1 MESGSKRSPEGSN
14 FNFVRT
20 GEEVEERLLQGAP
33 VKAKAQGMINRLFGL
48 RKRKGAP
55 TQPTSDLTPYRRR
68 AAELLELL
76 RIKTTAD
83 DAERLTALA
92 QVVVKLAELVTDL
105 KSVGTDAS
113 EVQPLERLLTD
124 LQHSL
129 GKPQPSGE
137 LVRLWTE
144 AETVLH
150 AFSGDPLA
158 PSATRR
164 RESFWK

>member
-1 MESGSKRSPEGSN
+1 
-14 FNFVRT
+14 
-20 GEEVEERLLQGAP
+20 
-33 VKAKAQGMINRLFGL
+33 MIDRLFALKKPLLGSTEAL
-48 RKRKGAP
+48 
-55 TQPTSDLTPYRRR
+55 SDLTPYRLR

-76 RIKTTAD
+76 RSKTTAD
-83 DAERLTALA
+83 DAERLTTLA
-92 QVVVKLAELVTDL
+92 HVAVKLAELVTDL
-105 KSVGTDAS
+105 KSVGADAL

-129 GKPQPSGE
+129 GKPPHPSSE

-150 AFSGDPLA
+150 AFSGEPQ
-158 PSATRR
+158 PSSTRR